1 MKNNDLTLFFQQEL
15 RMYQSDPL
23 WFKKALLNACTRD
36 ADGSIGHIEY
46 VDDIFFF
53 LLVATMLK
61 YIRPIVP
68 DSLFPYDLELDE
80 SFGSINKF
88 SCVVLLRNSDG
99 RFIEP
104 ITGIKIDIPGLGNYS
119 ASEIYEQTIA
129 FDRKMVLASGNDN
142 IPPIAYVTD
151 DILSYWEET
160 TVPYKKELFDYLNL
174 VASKTM
180 DNFSLNYVSE
190 NKIKERIAKA
200 IK

>member
-1 MKNNDLTLFFQQEL
+1 
-15 RMYQSDPL
+15 
-23 WFKKALLNACTRD
+23 
-36 ADGSIGHIEY
+36 
-46 VDDIFFF
+46 
-53 LLVATMLK
+53 
-61 YIRPIVP
+61 
-68 DSLFPYDLELDE
+68 
-80 SFGSINKF
+80 
-88 SCVVLLRNSDG
+88 
-99 RFIEP
+99 
-104 ITGIKIDIPGLGNYS
+104 
-119 ASEIYEQTIA
+119 
-129 FDRKMVLASGNDN
+129 MVLASGNDN